1 MDLHFSCD
9 SHEFLVIEQSQGIPL
24 RFPGSQLLIFF
35 PHLLG
40 PLLQVSNHPKLVL
53 LLMNCFLCCLVFRLS
68 TWTRRRCSRRWL
80 AMSSKR
86 FSLDGL
92 TVSWKTSIMK
102 VSVSRAM
109 LKGMTVS
116 WKSSITSLSVTR
128 AMLEDMLVSF
138 RMFDECGEGSLGVSR
153 RRLSN
158 IFACVKVW
166 NFPLYILIQGTGSVS
181 VFREVQ
187 KLMGVTRIVKLSGN
201 MYQNSPEVYSNKVPI
216 EKTSLNVF
224 MKEIV
229 NGNGM

>member
-68 TWTRRRCSRRWL
+68 TWTRRRCSRRRL

-166 NFPLYILIQGTGSVS
+166 NFPPYILIQGTGSVS
-181 VFREVQ
+181 VILQVQ
-187 KLMGVTRIVKLSGN
+187 RCWVLHE
-201 MYQNSPEVYSNKVPI
+201 Q
-216 EKTSLNVF
+216 
-224 MKEIV
+224 
-229 NGNGM
+229 